1 MTMIQAIMKKRTP
14 DTGNLLIPLLAVVF
28 LLAGPAAVRAEA
40 LVADLSSHLIA
51 ITTGFQGSELLLFGA
66 IDGEGD
72 VVVLVRGPE
81 EPLKV
86 RRKDRIGGVWINRDE
101 VTFKKAPVFFRMA
114 SSRSMEDFVPYALLS
129 RHRMGLRFLEI
140 PAADETVP
148 QAKVTSFRTAMI
160 RAKTR
165 EGLYTLGEG
174 TVTFLGDRL
183 FRTNVVF
190 PPNVPTGTYTIE
202 VFLVRDGHVVGAQTT
217 PLIVSKV
224 GLGAEVFLFAHRHAA
239 LYGILSVILA
249 MLAGWLGAVAFRKV

>member
-1 MTMIQAIMKKRTP
+1 MVRAIMKKYAGVRNWP
-14 DTGNLLIPLLAVVF
+14 ILMLAMVF
-28 LLAGPAAVRAEA
+28 LLTGAAYARAEA

-66 IDGEGD
+66 TDGDGD

-86 RRKDRIGGVWINRDE
+86 RRKDRIGGIWVNREE
-101 VTFKKAPVFFRMA
+101 VTFEKVPVFFRMA
-114 SSRSMEDFVPYALLS
+114 SNRPVGDFVPYALLS
-129 RHRMGLRFLEI
+129 RHQLGLSFLEI
-140 PAADETVP
+140 SAAEEESVA
-148 QAKVTSFRTAMI
+148 QAEMVSFRAALI
-160 RAKTR
+160 RGKTR
-165 EGLYTLGEG
+165 EGLYAPGEG
-174 TVTFLGDRL
+174 KVTFLGDRL

-202 VFLVRDGHVVGAQTT
+202 VFLIRDGHVVGAQTT

-239 LYGILSVILA
+239 FYGILSVILA
-249 MLAGWLGAVAFRKV
+249 MLAGWLGAVAFRRV

>member
-1 MTMIQAIMKKRTP
+1 MVLVIMKKYVGVRSWP
-14 DTGNLLIPLLAVVF
+14 ILMLAMVF
-28 LLAGPAAVRAEA
+28 LLAGVARARAEA

-66 IDGEGD
+66 TDGDGD

-86 RRKDRIGGVWINRDE
+86 RRKDRIGGVWVNCEE
-101 VTFKKAPVFFRMA
+101 VTFEKAPAFFRMA
-114 SSRSMEDFVPYALLS
+114 SNRPVGDFVPYALLS
-129 RHRMGLRFLEI
+129 RHQLGLSFLEI
-140 PAADETVP
+140 SAADPSVP
-148 QAKVTSFRTAMI
+148 QAEMASFRAALI
-160 RAKTR
+160 RGKTR
-165 EGLYTLGEG
+165 EGFYAPDEGKVIFLGE
-174 TVTFLGDRL
+174 RL

-202 VFLVRDGHVVGAQTT
+202 VFLIRDGHVVGAQTT

-239 LYGILSVILA
+239 FYGILSVILA
-249 MLAGWLGAVAFRKV
+249 MLAGWLGAVAFRRV